1 MAKNKLEICALAEYG
16 LLIKLA
22 AVIFYMYNKW
32 ILFPALC
39 YDKYIKKM
47 Y

>member
-22 AVIFYMYNKW
+22 AVTFIFITKW
-32 ILFPALC
+32 ILFPALH
-39 YDKYIKKM
+39 YNKYIKKI

>member
-1 MAKNKLEICALAEYG
+1 MAKYKLELCALAEYG

-22 AVIFYMYNKW
+22 AVSLYIYNRL

-39 YDKYIKKM
+39 YDKYIKEM